1 LRFLNGAGISGPV
14 NDATVIAVEGLSCA
28 RVVSGVATRL
38 EIPVLSIEAGCVT
51 LLAGPAGCGKNL
63 LLRVLGLL
71 EAADEGEVWFE
82 GEPTSAMNEGA
93 RSELRNRRC
102 GYVFASPFLLPEF
115 TVIENIAM
123 PLFKICE
130 MEPEQAR
137 DRAEEMLNFAGLQDV
152 ATTREISPATQQ
164 RVALA
169 RALANKPAAIF
180 IESLEMAEPGA
191 DVFRELLQLAAER
204 YGIAVVASIMPEC
217 VPQHRERCVQLT
229 EGRLVSEIAS

>member
-1 LRFLNGAGISGPV
+1 MNGAGISDPV
-14 NDATVIAVEGLSCA
+14 NDATVIAVEGLACA
-28 RVVSGVATRL
+28 RVISGVATRL
-38 EIPVLSIEAGCVT
+38 EIPALSIDAGCVT

-71 EAADEGEVWFE
+71 EAADAGEVWFE

-102 GYVFASPFLLPEF
+102 GYVFSSPFLLPEF

-130 MEPEQAR
+130 MEPAEAR
-137 DRAEEMLNFAGLQDV
+137 DRAEEMLNFAGLQEV
-152 ATTREISPATQQ
+152 ATTRDISPATQQ

-180 IESLEMAEPGA
+180 IESFEGSEAGA
-191 DVFRELLQLAAER
+191 GAFRELLHVAAER
-204 YGIAVVASIMPEC
+204 YGIAVVASMVPEC
-217 VPQHRERCVQLT
+217 VAQHGERCVQLT
-229 EGRLVSEIAS
+229 DGRLVPELAS